1 MQKNQRIE
9 WASGRG
15 DQITRVSLLMLGER
29 DDTPA
34 NLAVYDTLYSLQSG
48 LSDTQSALIR

>member
-1 MQKNQRIE
+1 
-9 WASGRG
+9 
-15 DQITRVSLLMLGER
+15 MLGER